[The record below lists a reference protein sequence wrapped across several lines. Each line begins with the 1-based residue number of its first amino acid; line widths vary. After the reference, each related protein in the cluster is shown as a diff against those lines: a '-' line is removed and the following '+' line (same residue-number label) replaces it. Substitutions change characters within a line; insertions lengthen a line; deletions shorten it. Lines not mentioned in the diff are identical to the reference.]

1 MSPLPLLWIYC
12 PLIILASLAG
22 GFVPHWFRIT
32 HVRLQIAMS
41 FVGGAMLGVG
51 LLNLLPHAIYAWEPD
66 VNTPVYWLLGGFLFM
81 FFVERVFH
89 FHHHDA
95 PADTAASCGH
105 EEHAGHSH
113 QHDHADE
120 HGTLRMTWQAAF
132 AGLALHSAL
141 DGMALAASVGAESK
155 EEVQWAGIVVFAV
168 IVLHKPFDSLTLG
181 TLMAVAGRSAGMRH
195 LINALYATAVP
206 LGALAYTLLADRMSV
221 DASHVTGTVLAFAA
235 GAFLCIATSDLL
247 PELQFHSHD
256 RGKLSL
262 ALVAGILL
270 AALLA
275 YVEERG
281 HSHHDRHPH
290 SSHRGSSHSTMRRMA
305 HELMSSVAGAEAGR
319 APVSGS
325 KMVLSASDAPVVTLP
340 GHRRVG
346 ALPPN
351 ASLGA
356 ALPHPPRSVCEG

>member
-1 MSPLPLLWIYC
+1 
-12 PLIILASLAG
+12 
-22 GFVPHWFRIT
+22 HWFRIT

-105 EEHAGHSH
+105 DDHAGHSH
-113 QHDHADE
+113 QHDHTHE

-155 EEVQWAGIVVFAV
+155 EEVPWAGIVVFAV

-181 TLMAVAGRSAGMRH
+181 TLMAVAGRSAGIRH
-195 LINALYATAVP
+195 LVNALYATAVP
-206 LGALAYTLLADRMSV
+206 VGAIAYTLLADRMSA
-221 DASHVTGTVLAFAA
+221 DGSHLTGTVLAFAA

-275 YVEERG
+275 YVEESG
-281 HSHHDRHPH
+281 HDHHGRHEH
-290 SSHRGSSHSTMRRMA
+290 SSQRVNSHGLMRRIANQEMT
-305 HELMSSVAGAEAGR
+305 LVAGAEAGR
-319 APVSGS
+319 VRVSGS
-325 KMVLSASDAPVVTLP
+325 KMALSASDAPAVTLP
-340 GHRRVG
+340 GHRRVR
-346 ALPPN
+346 ALSPN

-356 ALPHPPRSVCEG
+356 ALPQPLICEG

>member
-1 MSPLPLLWIYC
+1 MSSLWLLWVYC
-12 PLIILASLAG
+12 PLIIFASLAG

-66 VNTPVYWLLGGFLFM
+66 VNTPCYWLLGGFLFM

-95 PADTAASCGH
+95 PADAAPGCEDEDHTDHTHSVQHGH
-105 EEHAGHSH
+105 KH
-113 QHDHADE
+113 E
-120 HGTLRMTWQAAF
+120 HGSLRMTWQAAF
-132 AGLALHSAL
+132 AGLALHSTL

-155 EEVQWAGIVVFAV
+155 EEVPFAGIVVFAV

-181 TLMAVAGRSAGMRH
+181 TLMAVAGRAAGIRH
-195 LINALYATAVP
+195 VVNALYAAAVP
-206 LGALAYTLLADRMSV
+206 LGALGYTLLADRTSA
-221 DASHVTGTVLAFAA
+221 DGSHLTGTVLAFAA

-256 RGKLSL
+256 RFKLSL
-262 ALVAGILL
+262 ALIAGILL

-275 YVEERG
+275 YVEESG
-281 HSHHDRHPH
+281 HAHHGRHAH
-290 SSHRGSSHSTMRRMA
+290 SSQG
-305 HELMSSVAGAEAGR
+305 EARTKWIKGGTP
-319 APVSGS
+319 PV
-325 KMVLSASDAPVVTLP
+325 
-340 GHRRVG
+340 
-346 ALPPN
+346 
-351 ASLGA
+351 
-356 ALPHPPRSVCEG
+356 